1 VAPEVERKLAAILS
15 ADVVGYSRLMA
26 LDEAGTIG
34 SVKAHRDLI
43 AALTRRHGGRVV
55 DALGDNVLADFP
67 SAVDAVLCGVAI
79 QKQLAARSAEL
90 PRSKRMLWRLG
101 ITLGDVVVDGERI
114 YGEGV
119 NLAARIQELADPG
132 SVTISGAAFDHVEG
146 KFGLR
151 CVDLGEHEVKNV
163 PRPLRV
169 YRVETSAE
177 YQEETAFSVPGF
189 SGRPTIAVLPFD
201 NMSGDPEQEYF
212 ADGIVEDLITRL
224 SCWRLFPVIARNSSF
239 TYKGRSVDVQRVSRE
254 LGARYVIEGSVRRAG
269 DRVRITAQLID
280 ATAGHHV
287 WAQRYDREHA
297 DVFAMQDELCEL
309 VVGSLHEELVGS
321 EHQRAMANPSWDLD
335 AWDCWLRGVRHFY
348 DGTEQ
353 NILDSRDLFERA
365 LELDPGC
372 ARAHAWLSFALYDCV
387 RNGWGEAPG
396 KMREAMVR
404 EAERAYEL
412 DCHDP
417 SAITALGMARWIQ
430 GRTDA
435 GIELLES
442 AVAMDPCWPD
452 LLLTL
457 GGFLAVSGRAE
468 EAIHHAERAI
478 RLSPCNPNPTR
489 ALFNLA
495 LAQFAAGRDGDCVET
510 LRRLQARRTDDP
522 FAQVL
527 LAAAEAHSESGRA
540 ERILSELSEVLPGV
554 TLALVRAHPVLA
566 TADPTF
572 VDRLVD
578 GLRRAGM
585 EAS

>member
-1 VAPEVERKLAAILS
+1 VAPEIERKLAAILS

-43 AALTRRHGGRVV
+43 AALIRRHGGRVV
-55 DALGDNVLADFP
+55 DASGDNVLADFP
-67 SAVDAVLCGVAI
+67 SVVDAVLCGVAI
-79 QKQLAARSAEL
+79 QKEFAARNAEL
-90 PRSKRMLWRLG
+90 PSSKRMLWRLG

-119 NLAARIQELADPG
+119 NLAARIEGLADPG
-132 SVTISGAAFDHVEG
+132 SVTISRTAFDHVEG
-146 KFGLR
+146 KLGLR

-163 PRPLRV
+163 PRPVRV
-169 YRVETSAE
+169 YRVEASAE
-177 YQEETAFSVPGF
+177 HQEEAALTVPGF
-189 SGRPTIAVLPFD
+189 SGRPAIAVLPFD

-239 TYKGRSVDVQRVSRE
+239 TYKGSSVEMQRVSRE

-269 DRVRITAQLID
+269 SRVRITAQLID
-280 ATAGHHV
+280 ATTGHHV

-297 DVFAMQDELCEL
+297 DVFAMQDELCES
-309 VVGSLHEELVGS
+309 VMGSLHEELIES
-321 EHQRAMANPSWDLD
+321 EHQRATGNPSRDLD

-348 DGTEQ
+348 GGTEQ
-353 NILDSRDLFERA
+353 DILESRVLFERT
-365 LELDPGC
+365 LTLDPEC

-387 RNGWGEAPG
+387 RNGWGEAPEE
-396 KMREAMVR
+396 MREAMVR
-404 EAERAYEL
+404 EAERASEL
-412 DCHDP
+412 DFHDP
-417 SAITALGMARWIQ
+417 SAVTALGMARWIQ
-430 GRTDA
+430 GRTDS

-442 AVAMDPCWPD
+442 AVEMDPCWPD

-468 EAIHHAERAI
+468 EAIRHTERAI

-489 ALFNLA
+489 AFFNLA
-495 LAQFAAGRDGDCVET
+495 LGQFAAGRDGDCLET
-510 LRRLQARRTDDP
+510 LRRLRVRRTDDP

-527 LAAAEAHSESGRA
+527 LAAAEAHHESGRA
-540 ERILSELSEVLPGV
+540 EPAQSELSEVLPGI
-554 TLALVRAHPVLA
+554 TLSLVRAHPVLA
-566 TADPTF
+566 TADPAF

-578 GLRRAGM
+578 GLRKAGV
-585 EAS
+585 EP